1 MEEGEYR
8 AAAEALR
15 PMLVET
21 ARSYL
26 RDTAAAEDMAQET
39 LMRMWQMHDA
49 LHSPVEALAR
59 TIVRN
64 LALDYL
70 RRRKPLTD
78 IGETDI
84 AAEETDTDH
93 ERYRRIMSI
102 IATLPALQQTVLRL
116 RLTEGREYA
125 EIAELTELRRVRA
138 ENSHTSSRYTS
149 TAGRRSGRK
158 GSYMPISAEAT

>member
-15 PMLVET
+15 PRLVET

-39 LMRMWQMHDA
+39 LLRLWQMRDA

-84 AAEETDTDH
+84 AAEETDTADD
-93 ERYRRIMSI
+93 RYQRVMGI
-102 IATLPALQQTVLRL
+102 IDTLPALQQTVLRL
-116 RLTEGREYA
+116 RLTEGKDYA
-125 EIAELTELRRVRA
+125 EISALTGIKEAALRKIISRA
-138 ENSHTSSRYTS
+138 RIRILTIYNETN
-149 TAGRRSGRK
+149 
-158 GSYMPISAEAT
+158 I

>member
-78 IGETDI
+78 SGETDI

-125 EIAELTELRRVRA
+125 EIAELTGIKQTALRKIVSRA
-138 ENSHTSSRYTS
+138 RFRILTIYNEMH
-149 TAGRRSGRK
+149 
-158 GSYMPISAEAT
+158 I

>member
-39 LMRMWQMHDA
+39 LIRMWQMHDA
-49 LHSPVEALAR
+49 LHSPGEALAR

-125 EIAELTELRRVRA
+125 EIAELTGIKQTALRKIVSRA
-138 ENSHTSSRYTS
+138 RFRILTIYNEMN
-149 TAGRRSGRK
+149 
-158 GSYMPISAEAT
+158 I

>member
-1 MEEGEYR
+1 
-8 AAAEALR
+8 
-15 PMLVET
+15 
-21 ARSYL
+21 
-26 RDTAAAEDMAQET
+26 
-39 LMRMWQMHDA
+39 MRMWQMHDA

-125 EIAELTELRRVRA
+125 EIAELTGIKQTALRKIVSRA
-138 ENSHTSSRYTS
+138 RFRILTIYNEMN
-149 TAGRRSGRK
+149 
-158 GSYMPISAEAT
+158 I

>member
-26 RDTAAAEDMAQET
+26 QDTAAAENMAQET

-125 EIAELTELRRVRA
+125 EIAELTGIKQTALRKIVSRA
-138 ENSHTSSRYTS
+138 RFRILTIYNEMN
-149 TAGRRSGRK
+149 
-158 GSYMPISAEAT
+158 I

>member
-39 LMRMWQMHDA
+39 LIRMWQMHDA

-125 EIAELTELRRVRA
+125 EIAELTGIKQTALRKIVSRA
-138 ENSHTSSRYTS
+138 RFRILTIYNEMN
-149 TAGRRSGRK
+149 
-158 GSYMPISAEAT
+158 I

>member
-26 RDTAAAEDMAQET
+26 RDTAAAENMAQET
-39 LMRMWQMHDA
+39 LIRMWQMHDA

-125 EIAELTELRRVRA
+125 EIAELTGIKQTALRKIVSRA
-138 ENSHTSSRYTS
+138 RFRILTIYNEMN
-149 TAGRRSGRK
+149 
-158 GSYMPISAEAT
+158 I

>member
-102 IATLPALQQTVLRL
+102 IAPLPALQQTVLRL

-125 EIAELTELRRVRA
+125 EIAELTGIKQTALRKIVSRA
-138 ENSHTSSRYTS
+138 RFRILTIYNEMN
-149 TAGRRSGRK
+149 
-158 GSYMPISAEAT
+158 I

>member
-125 EIAELTELRRVRA
+125 EIAELTGIKQTALRKIVSRA
-138 ENSHTSSRYTS
+138 RFRILTIYNEMN
-149 TAGRRSGRK
+149 
-158 GSYMPISAEAT
+158 I

>member
-39 LMRMWQMHDA
+39 LIRMWQMHDA

-125 EIAELTELRRVRA
+125 EIAELTGKKQTALRKIVSRA
-138 ENSHTSSRYTS
+138 RFRILTIYNEMN
-149 TAGRRSGRK
+149 
-158 GSYMPISAEAT
+158 I